1 MGNSASSWPC
11 STKSCF
17 HNGVPTETIDDEN
30 GVRPVLS
37 DFMRAMPVQGAG
49 CSLPAPPPD
58 VQMQDQPGSEKSRQ
72 SACCVVYIERIGH
85 RGGPGAASAAVSTV
99 SGFSGSGGSQNSSKA
114 RTKAAGMSMRQT
126 MGVRKSVPPEKLDE
140 AKVASFKES
149 LRRAGIDTSSWGY
162 RGAKSVEHL
171 YWETYHQRGCI
182 IIGLNDANKIKR
194 VTRLLKIRL
203 VAEIFGM
210 DHVLYSRMQFMHD
223 GQTVE
228 RKQVPL
234 KKLKWENV
242 DDAKLAEAPAAI
254 YAEDSPFTEPWRG
267 GCKKTLEER
276 LGMNSTWQALHL
288 IEEPEM
294 YKYSTEDNL
303 KSDGYPGLNTLYC
316 IHEVTFRVRDPAHAG
331 VQIIGLPEGQEFAT
345 AEGDFNFG
353 QHDQDGLSIGTQLNI
368 WTWMRDSMVV
378 LTRSTSA
385 VTPGKIASDVVKRLD
400 GKDQQA
406 VLARS
411 ESPALRIRRVPLPD
425 RSARVLREMQARL
438 CKRGGAER
446 APSNA
451 LWSCLDGTR
460 TDWTTVRRMASR
472 IADPTYTLRQ
482 FNSDLAAF
490 PELNLYLLE
499 EKPKIGDAR
508 PSTGMSSGRTIGD
521 EYQRTIGAFFAIYWM
536 MRIDIDGQD
545 GFACGVDENWQPITG
560 VVDKEDLRVTQ
571 PEKRTA
577 FQKNAKWDF
586 FKKLLL
592 DAGLF
597 DEKVTKGVFKTTSKL
612 VVNEKRLVSLL
623 ALTAIHDIM
632 KMRVILPEVQI
643 QHAPYHGYASAD
655 TIGDHDHAL
664 SYVMEHYPTALPS
677 FRDLDE
683 VEKRSVQFTQCNLCF
698 NHGWFVQAEAPP
710 GAIFTKFR
718 EALIRDHKSLITKQD
733 VALYFVHWLT
743 DLAGAEPTPLAGCEK
758 FVTKFP
764 LPVLNSFLRSFEF
777 VGKIAS
783 NTETEVM
790 EEYLKMRWQEAEPAV
805 GPLPTGDSAIA
816 RMRLLCMAQ
825 ANTVSILKAFDK
837 LAAEDTEVLSVE
849 MSRTGVMGQSYSAA
863 LAPSEATEKLMGP
876 AFLVYYGP
884 AFLQNLGNDSPGKR
898 LVILAEI
905 YRCAR
910 ALWPASVAKAGA
922 SVTIRVDV
930 IKTLSS
936 AAIVEA
942 SLGHDCWMLVKHNET
957 EAFVERSSKKKLNKM
972 IASGQQFQVLDL
984 SRVPAVL

>member
-1 MGNSASSWPC
+1 
-11 STKSCF
+11 
-17 HNGVPTETIDDEN
+17 
-30 GVRPVLS
+30 
-37 DFMRAMPVQGAG
+37 
-49 CSLPAPPPD
+49 
-58 VQMQDQPGSEKSRQ
+58 
-72 SACCVVYIERIGH
+72 
-85 RGGPGAASAAVSTV
+85 
-99 SGFSGSGGSQNSSKA
+99 
-114 RTKAAGMSMRQT
+114 
-126 MGVRKSVPPEKLDE
+126 
-140 AKVASFKES
+140 
-149 LRRAGIDTSSWGY
+149 
-162 RGAKSVEHL
+162 VEHL
-171 YWETYHQRGCI
+171 FWETYQQRGCI
-182 IIGLNDANKIKR
+182 ITGMADNRIKR
-194 VTRLLKIRL
+194 VTRLVKIRL
-203 VAEIFGM
+203 VAEIAGV
-210 DHVLYSRMQFMHD
+210 DHMLFSRMQFMHD

-234 KKLKWENV
+234 RKLTWKEMTDEELKDNSVLCQADCSLVESW
-242 DDAKLAEAPAAI
+242 K
-254 YAEDSPFTEPWRG
+254 T

-276 LGMNSTWQALHL
+276 LGLPRAWQEKHL
-288 IEEPEM
+288 VEDEEGQRFVL
-294 YKYSTEDNL
+294 EDNIQ
-303 KSDGYPGLNTLYC
+303 SGGYPGLNTAYC
-316 IHEVTFRVRDPAHAG
+316 IHEVTFRVRDPEHSG
-331 VQIIGLPEGQEFAT
+331 VQVIGLPEGQEFAT
-345 AEGDFNFG
+345 AEGEFRFNG
-353 QHDQDGLSIGTQLNI
+353 LHDDDGLAIGTQLNI
-368 WTWMRDSMVV
+368 WTWIREAPPVQVRKLCSEASCEKTGPATAMAVV
-378 LTRSTSA
+378 
-385 VTPGKIASDVVKRLD
+385 PPVVQKSGAGEVRL
-400 GKDQQA
+400 
-406 VLARS
+406 
-411 ESPALRIRRVPLPD
+411 IRRVPLPTS
-425 RSARVLREMQARL
+425 SAHCLRTMQARMSQIN
-438 CKRGGAER
+438 KKPPNGI
-446 APSNA
+446 
-451 LWSCLDGTR
+451 LWSAMER
-460 TDWTTVRRMASR
+460 QQTDWAKAKTIAKR
-472 IADPTYTLRQ
+472 IFDPKYSLMQ
-482 FNSDLAAF
+482 FNEDLSAF

-499 EKPKIGDAR
+499 ERATEC
-508 PSTGMSSGRTIGD
+508 STGEANMSSGRTIGD